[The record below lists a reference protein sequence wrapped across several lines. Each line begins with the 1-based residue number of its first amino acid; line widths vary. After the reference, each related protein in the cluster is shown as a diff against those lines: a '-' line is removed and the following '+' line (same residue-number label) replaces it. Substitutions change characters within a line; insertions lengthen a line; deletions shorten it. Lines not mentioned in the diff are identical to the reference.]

1 MGKIRL
7 AVAGETRYAGRLADC
22 IRKNAPEYLEVVS
35 CCGIKEL
42 SEYLVKLQPDILVC
56 ETETTVNEDLQK
68 YLVQIYLTTDRNYEK
83 NKKQDESDVSYIFR
97 YQSGSEIMRQI
108 FRIYGQTARKSL
120 VSRCKTVD
128 LEMTAFY
135 APGGHE
141 LLLPFSMAYASMH
154 GKSAKALYLNLS
166 EFSGM
171 KPLFKI
177 KDGNDLSDLIFG
189 IRQRKE
195 RFSLCLQSVLHYTEQ
210 FDYVLP
216 PENPEDLYEIHEEDL
231 DCLLTLLQE
240 QTDYKKIIWC
250 CGTLNRATG
259 QIMECCGKIFCVVK
273 ENVFGKHRKTEFEW
287 FLHKEVRQRM
297 REKVKYVNPQMNSG
311 GFVQGIDLLTQLQG
325 GEFAKQV
332 QALTEDGPNE
342 TA

>member
-177 KDGNDLSDLIFG
+177 KDGNDLSDLILGFDRG
-189 IRQRKE
+189 RNDFPCVCKASCIIRSSLTMCCRRKI
-195 RFSLCLQSVLHYTEQ
+195 RRICMKYT
-210 FDYVLP
+210 
-216 PENPEDLYEIHEEDL
+216 
-231 DCLLTLLQE
+231 
-240 QTDYKKIIWC
+240 KRIWIVC
-250 CGTLNRATG
+250 
-259 QIMECCGKIFCVVK
+259 
-273 ENVFGKHRKTEFEW
+273 
-287 FLHKEVRQRM
+287 
-297 REKVKYVNPQMNSG
+297 
-311 GFVQGIDLLTQLQG
+311 
-325 GEFAKQV
+325 
-332 QALTEDGPNE
+332 
-342 TA
+342 